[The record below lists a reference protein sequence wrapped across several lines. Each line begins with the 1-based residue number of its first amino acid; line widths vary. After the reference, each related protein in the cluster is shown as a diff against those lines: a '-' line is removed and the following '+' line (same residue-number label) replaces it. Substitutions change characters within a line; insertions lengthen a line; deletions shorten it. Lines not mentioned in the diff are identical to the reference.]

1 MPAFPGA
8 CMNHTVTLDSIAAA
22 RTRLD
27 DLQAEMEA
35 GARCAERIRADA
47 SEMDSR
53 VVNFV
58 RQTERLH
65 ALLHCADE
73 LKVSITEQRAILR
86 DLRSVDRSGPS
97 RDPAPK

>member
-1 MPAFPGA
+1 
-8 CMNHTVTLDSIAAA
+8 MNQGVTLDSITAA

-47 SEMDSR
+47 SAMDSR
-53 VVNFV
+53 VATYI

-73 LKVSITEQRAILR
+73 LKASITEQRTILR
-86 DLRSVDRSGPS
+86 DLRLSIDQVRHAI
-97 RDPAPK
+97 RRRK